1 MIETNGKKIFE
12 AVGADA
18 VFTTCDYLRR
28 YVTSFFTEGGFVITD
43 KDGTSMYTDAR
54 YTEAARKALAGTE
67 VAVKEID
74 RFSRPVELLKKYKT
88 VGIPFELTFYPEY
101 KKLEELGRLEK
112 KLAYFQ

>member
-54 YTEAARKALAGTE
+54 IPRRPAR
-67 VAVKEID
+67 
-74 RFSRPVELLKKYKT
+74 RSRARRWP
-88 VGIPFELTFYPEY
+88 
-101 KKLEELGRLEK
+101 
-112 KLAYFQ
+112 

>member
-43 KDGTSMYTDAR
+43 KDGTSMYTCLLYTSDAAD
-54 YTEAARKALAGTE
+54 E
-67 VAVKEID
+67 
-74 RFSRPVELLKKYKT
+74 
-88 VGIPFELTFYPEY
+88 
-101 KKLEELGRLEK
+101 
-112 KLAYFQ
+112 